1 MENKE
6 QAACLR
12 DRLTVGRE
20 SATAPVFDPVPG
32 HISPGDMK
40 NPATAPGGSRCS
52 CD

>member
-1 MENKE
+1 MDNTE
-6 QAACLR
+6 QVARLR

-20 SATAPVFDPVPG
+20 SATTPVFDPVPG

-52 CD
+52 GD